1 MSVLDNK
8 KISFIGGGNMAQALI
23 SGLVSCGV
31 KPSLITVADPSS
43 EAREQLAAKGLNTVD
58 PTADAKAAVIDAD
71 IVVLAVKPQVMKAV
85 VSSFAHVLDKQ
96 LVISVAAGLSTE
108 LLSDMLGGYDNIVR
122 AMPNTP
128 AMIQMGAT
136 GLYGTDN
143 ISAEQ
148 KQLATAVMEASGLV
162 MWVDNEE
169 HMHAVTAVSGS
180 APAYMFYFI
189 EAMVDGAVALGLDK
203 EQASALAMQTMLG
216 AAKMAMGSEDAP
228 SELRRKVTS
237 PNGTTQ
243 AAIIDADIVVL
254 AVKPQVMKAVVSS
267 FADALDK
274 QLVISVAAGLSTEL
288 LSNMLGGYK
297 NIVRAMPNTPAMIQM
312 GATGLYGTDNISAE
326 QKQLATAVMEASGLV
341 MWVDN
346 EEHMHAVTA
355 VSGSAPAY
363 MFYFIESM
371 VDGAVALGLDK
382 EQASALAMQT
392 MLGAAKMAMNSEDAP
407 AELRRKVTSP
417 NGTTQAA
424 VESMQ
429 ANDIGRQIVEAMQAC
444 YDRSQALSEEMSK

>member
-23 SGLVSCGV
+23 SGLICCGIQ
-31 KPSLITVADPSS
+31 PNLITVADPNLSV
-43 EAREQLAAKGLNTVD
+43 REQLAAKGLNTVD
-58 PTADAKAAVIDAD
+58 PTADANAAVIDAD
-71 IVVLAVKPQVMKAV
+71 IVVLAVKPQVMKAIIGA
-85 VSSFAHVLDKQ
+85 FADALSTQ

-108 LLSDMLGGYDNIVR
+108 LLSNMLNGYRNIVR

-162 MWVDNEE
+162 MWVED
-169 HMHAVTAVSGS
+169 
-180 APAYMFYFI
+180 
-189 EAMVDGAVALGLDK
+189 EA
-203 EQASALAMQTMLG
+203 
-216 AAKMAMGSEDAP
+216 
-228 SELRRKVTS
+228 
-237 PNGTTQ
+237 
-243 AAIIDADIVVL
+243 
-254 AVKPQVMKAVVSS
+254 
-267 FADALDK
+267 
-274 QLVISVAAGLSTEL
+274 
-288 LSNMLGGYK
+288 
-297 NIVRAMPNTPAMIQM
+297 
-312 GATGLYGTDNISAE
+312 
-326 QKQLATAVMEASGLV
+326 
-341 MWVDN
+341 
-346 EEHMHAVTA
+346 HMHAVTA

-371 VDGAVALGLDK
+371 VDKGIALGLDT
-382 EQASALAMQT
+382 EQASALALQT
-392 MLGAAKMAMNSEDAP
+392 MIGAAKMAMDSEDAP

-424 VESMQ
+424 IESMQ
-429 ANDIGRQIVEAMQAC
+429 ANDIGRQIGEAMQAC

>member
-23 SGLVSCGV
+23 SGLVGCGI
-31 KPSLITVADPSS
+31 KPNLITVADPSS
-43 EAREQLAAKGLNTVD
+43 DAREQLAAKGLNTVD
-58 PTADAKAAVIDAD
+58 PMTDPKSAVIGAD
-71 IVVLAVKPQVMKAV
+71 IVVLAVKPQMMKVV
-85 VSSFAHVLDKQ
+85 VSAFADVLDTQ
-96 LVISVAAGLSTE
+96 LVISVAAGLSTD
-108 LLSDMLGGYDNIVR
+108 LLSNMLGGYSNIVR

-128 AMIQMGAT
+128 SMIQMGAT

-162 MWVDNEE
+162 MWVD
-169 HMHAVTAVSGS
+169 
-180 APAYMFYFI
+180 
-189 EAMVDGAVALGLDK
+189 D
-203 EQASALAMQTMLG
+203 
-216 AAKMAMGSEDAP
+216 
-228 SELRRKVTS
+228 
-237 PNGTTQ
+237 
-243 AAIIDADIVVL
+243 
-254 AVKPQVMKAVVSS
+254 
-267 FADALDK
+267 
-274 QLVISVAAGLSTEL
+274 
-288 LSNMLGGYK
+288 
-297 NIVRAMPNTPAMIQM
+297 
-312 GATGLYGTDNISAE
+312 
-326 QKQLATAVMEASGLV
+326 
-341 MWVDN
+341 

-392 MLGAAKMAMNSEDAP
+392 MLGAAKMAMNSDDAP

-429 ANDIGRQIVEAMQAC
+429 ANEIGRQISEAMQAC

>member
-85 VSSFAHVLDKQ
+85 VSSFSDILDKQ

-189 EAMVDGAVALGLDK
+189 ESMIDGAVALGLDK

-243 AAIIDADIVVL
+243 AA
-254 AVKPQVMKAVVSS
+254 
-267 FADALDK
+267 
-274 QLVISVAAGLSTEL
+274 
-288 LSNMLGGYK
+288 
-297 NIVRAMPNTPAMIQM
+297 
-312 GATGLYGTDNISAE
+312 
-326 QKQLATAVMEASGLV
+326 
-341 MWVDN
+341 
-346 EEHMHAVTA
+346 
-355 VSGSAPAY
+355 
-363 MFYFIESM
+363 
-371 VDGAVALGLDK
+371 
-382 EQASALAMQT
+382 
-392 MLGAAKMAMNSEDAP
+392 
-407 AELRRKVTSP
+407 
-417 NGTTQAA
+417 

-429 ANDIGRQIVEAMQAC
+429 ANDIGRQIGEAMQAC

>member
-23 SGLVSCGV
+23 SGLVGCGIE
-31 KPSLITVADPSS
+31 PNLITVADPSS
-43 EAREQLAAKGLNTVD
+43 DIREQLAAKGLNTVD
-58 PTADAKAAVIDAD
+58 PMADAKAAVVDAD
-71 IVVLAVKPQVMKAV
+71 IVVLAVKPQMMKV
-85 VSSFAHVLDKQ
+85 VVGAFADALDNQ
-96 LVISVAAGLSTE
+96 LVISVAAGLSTD
-108 LLSDMLGGYDNIVR
+108 LLSSMLGGYSNIVR

-128 AMIQMGAT
+128 SMIQMGAT

-148 KQLATAVMEASGLV
+148 KALATAVMEASGLV
-162 MWVDNEE
+162 MWVD
-169 HMHAVTAVSGS
+169 
-180 APAYMFYFI
+180 
-189 EAMVDGAVALGLDK
+189 D
-203 EQASALAMQTMLG
+203 
-216 AAKMAMGSEDAP
+216 
-228 SELRRKVTS
+228 
-237 PNGTTQ
+237 
-243 AAIIDADIVVL
+243 
-254 AVKPQVMKAVVSS
+254 
-267 FADALDK
+267 
-274 QLVISVAAGLSTEL
+274 
-288 LSNMLGGYK
+288 
-297 NIVRAMPNTPAMIQM
+297 
-312 GATGLYGTDNISAE
+312 
-326 QKQLATAVMEASGLV
+326 
-341 MWVDN
+341 

-392 MLGAAKMAMNSEDAP
+392 MIGAAKMAMNSEDTP

-429 ANDIGRQIVEAMQAC
+429 ANEIGRQIGEAMQAC

>member
-58 PTADAKAAVIDAD
+58 PTTDAKAAVIGAD

-85 VSSFAHVLDKQ
+85 VS
-96 LVISVAAGLSTE
+96 G
-108 LLSDMLGGYDNIVR
+108 
-122 AMPNTP
+122 
-128 AMIQMGAT
+128 
-136 GLYGTDN
+136 
-143 ISAEQ
+143 
-148 KQLATAVMEASGLV
+148 
-162 MWVDNEE
+162 
-169 HMHAVTAVSGS
+169 
-180 APAYMFYFI
+180 
-189 EAMVDGAVALGLDK
+189 
-203 EQASALAMQTMLG
+203 
-216 AAKMAMGSEDAP
+216 
-228 SELRRKVTS
+228 
-237 PNGTTQ
+237 
-243 AAIIDADIVVL
+243 
-254 AVKPQVMKAVVSS
+254 
-267 FADALDK
+267 FADVLDK

-288 LSNMLGGYK
+288 LSNMLGGYS

-312 GATGLYGTDNISAE
+312 GATGLYGTDDISAE

-392 MLGAAKMAMNSEDAP
+392 MLGAAKMAMGSEDSA

-424 VESMQ
+424 IESMQ
-429 ANDIGRQIVEAMQAC
+429 ANDISRQIVEAMQAC

>member
-58 PTADAKAAVIDAD
+58 PTTDAKAAVIDAD

-85 VSSFAHVLDKQ
+85 VSGFADALDKQ

-108 LLSDMLGGYDNIVR
+108 ILSGMLGGYDNIVR

-162 MWVDNEE
+162 MWVEDEA

-180 APAYMFYFI
+180 APAYMFYII

-216 AAKMAMGSEDAP
+216 AAKMAME
-228 SELRRKVTS
+228 
-237 PNGTTQ
+237 
-243 AAIIDADIVVL
+243 
-254 AVKPQVMKAVVSS
+254 
-267 FADALDK
+267 
-274 QLVISVAAGLSTEL
+274 
-288 LSNMLGGYK
+288 
-297 NIVRAMPNTPAMIQM
+297 
-312 GATGLYGTDNISAE
+312 
-326 QKQLATAVMEASGLV
+326 
-341 MWVDN
+341 
-346 EEHMHAVTA
+346 
-355 VSGSAPAY
+355 
-363 MFYFIESM
+363 
-371 VDGAVALGLDK
+371 
-382 EQASALAMQT
+382 
-392 MLGAAKMAMNSEDAP
+392 SEDAP

-424 VESMQ
+424 IESMQ
-429 ANDIGRQIVEAMQAC
+429 ANDISRQISEAMQAC

>member
-85 VSSFAHVLDKQ
+85 VSSFADVLDKQ

-189 EAMVDGAVALGLDK
+189 ESMIDGAVALGLDK

-243 AAIIDADIVVL
+243 AAI
-254 AVKPQVMKAVVSS
+254 
-267 FADALDK
+267 
-274 QLVISVAAGLSTEL
+274 
-288 LSNMLGGYK
+288 
-297 NIVRAMPNTPAMIQM
+297 
-312 GATGLYGTDNISAE
+312 
-326 QKQLATAVMEASGLV
+326 
-341 MWVDN
+341 
-346 EEHMHAVTA
+346 
-355 VSGSAPAY
+355 
-363 MFYFIESM
+363 
-371 VDGAVALGLDK
+371 
-382 EQASALAMQT
+382 
-392 MLGAAKMAMNSEDAP
+392 
-407 AELRRKVTSP
+407 
-417 NGTTQAA
+417 
-424 VESMQ
+424 ESMQ
-429 ANDIGRQIVEAMQAC
+429 ANDIGGQIVEAMQAC

>member
-23 SGLVSCGV
+23 SGLISCGV

-43 EAREQLAAKGLNTVD
+43 DAREQLAAKGLNTVD
-58 PTADAKAAVIDAD
+58 PTADAKAAVIGAD
-71 IVVLAVKPQVMKAV
+71 IVVLAVKPQVMKVV
-85 VSSFAHVLDKQ
+85 VSGFADVLDTQ
-96 LVISVAAGLSTE
+96 LVISVAAGLSTA
-108 LLSDMLGGYDNIVR
+108 LLSNMLGGYSNIVR

-189 EAMVDGAVALGLDK
+189 EAMVDGGVALGLDK

-216 AAKMAMGSEDAP
+216 AAKMALGSEDAP

-243 AAIIDADIVVL
+243 AAI
-254 AVKPQVMKAVVSS
+254 
-267 FADALDK
+267 
-274 QLVISVAAGLSTEL
+274 
-288 LSNMLGGYK
+288 
-297 NIVRAMPNTPAMIQM
+297 
-312 GATGLYGTDNISAE
+312 
-326 QKQLATAVMEASGLV
+326 
-341 MWVDN
+341 
-346 EEHMHAVTA
+346 
-355 VSGSAPAY
+355 
-363 MFYFIESM
+363 
-371 VDGAVALGLDK
+371 
-382 EQASALAMQT
+382 
-392 MLGAAKMAMNSEDAP
+392 
-407 AELRRKVTSP
+407 
-417 NGTTQAA
+417 
-424 VESMQ
+424 ESMQ
-429 ANDIGRQIVEAMQAC
+429 ANDISRQIVEAMQAC
-444 YDRSQALSEEMSK
+444 ADRSQALSEEMSK

>member
-58 PTADAKAAVIDAD
+58 PTADAKAAVIGAD

-85 VSSFAHVLDKQ
+85 VSGFADVLDTQ

-108 LLSDMLGGYDNIVR
+108 LLSNMLGGYGNIVR

-136 GLYGTDN
+136 GLYGTDD
-143 ISAEQ
+143 ISTEQ

-162 MWVDNEE
+162 MWIDNEE

-203 EQASALAMQTMLG
+203 EQASALALQTMLG
-216 AAKMAMGSEDAP
+216 AAKMALGSEDAP

-243 AAIIDADIVVL
+243 AAI
-254 AVKPQVMKAVVSS
+254 
-267 FADALDK
+267 
-274 QLVISVAAGLSTEL
+274 
-288 LSNMLGGYK
+288 
-297 NIVRAMPNTPAMIQM
+297 
-312 GATGLYGTDNISAE
+312 
-326 QKQLATAVMEASGLV
+326 
-341 MWVDN
+341 
-346 EEHMHAVTA
+346 
-355 VSGSAPAY
+355 
-363 MFYFIESM
+363 
-371 VDGAVALGLDK
+371 
-382 EQASALAMQT
+382 
-392 MLGAAKMAMNSEDAP
+392 
-407 AELRRKVTSP
+407 
-417 NGTTQAA
+417 
-424 VESMQ
+424 ESMQ
-429 ANDIGRQIVEAMQAC
+429 ANDISRQIVEAMQAC
-444 YDRSQALSEEMSK
+444 YDRSQALSEEISK

>member
-23 SGLVSCGV
+23 SGLMSCGI
-31 KPSLITVADPSS
+31 KPSLITVAEPNSD
-43 EAREQLAAKGLNTVD
+43 AREQLADKGLNTVD
-58 PTADAKAAVIDAD
+58 PTTDAKAAVIDAD

-85 VSSFAHVLDKQ
+85 VSDFADVLDKQ

-108 LLSDMLGGYDNIVR
+108 ILSDMLGGYGNIVR

-136 GLYGTDN
+136 GLYGTDD

-162 MWVDNEE
+162 MWVDDEA

-180 APAYMFYFI
+180 APAYMFYII

-216 AAKMAMGSEDAP
+216 AAKMAMGSEDVP

-243 AAIIDADIVVL
+243 AAI
-254 AVKPQVMKAVVSS
+254 
-267 FADALDK
+267 
-274 QLVISVAAGLSTEL
+274 
-288 LSNMLGGYK
+288 
-297 NIVRAMPNTPAMIQM
+297 
-312 GATGLYGTDNISAE
+312 
-326 QKQLATAVMEASGLV
+326 
-341 MWVDN
+341 
-346 EEHMHAVTA
+346 
-355 VSGSAPAY
+355 
-363 MFYFIESM
+363 
-371 VDGAVALGLDK
+371 
-382 EQASALAMQT
+382 
-392 MLGAAKMAMNSEDAP
+392 
-407 AELRRKVTSP
+407 
-417 NGTTQAA
+417 
-424 VESMQ
+424 ESMQ
-429 ANDIGRQIVEAMQAC
+429 ANDISRQIGEAMQAC

>member
-31 KPSLITVADPSS
+31 KPSLITVADPNS

-58 PTADAKAAVIDAD
+58 PTADAKAAVINAD

-85 VSSFAHVLDKQ
+85 VSGFADVLDKQ
-96 LVISVAAGLSTE
+96 LVISVAAGLSTA
-108 LLSDMLGGYDNIVR
+108 LLSNMLGGYSNIVR

-136 GLYGTDN
+136 GLYGTD
-143 ISAEQ
+143 
-148 KQLATAVMEASGLV
+148 
-162 MWVDNEE
+162 D
-169 HMHAVTAVSGS
+169 
-180 APAYMFYFI
+180 
-189 EAMVDGAVALGLDK
+189 
-203 EQASALAMQTMLG
+203 
-216 AAKMAMGSEDAP
+216 
-228 SELRRKVTS
+228 
-237 PNGTTQ
+237 
-243 AAIIDADIVVL
+243 
-254 AVKPQVMKAVVSS
+254 
-267 FADALDK
+267 
-274 QLVISVAAGLSTEL
+274 
-288 LSNMLGGYK
+288 
-297 NIVRAMPNTPAMIQM
+297 
-312 GATGLYGTDNISAE
+312 ISAE

-392 MLGAAKMAMNSEDAP
+392 MLGAAKMALGSEDAP
-407 AELRRKVTSP
+407 SELRRKVTSP

-424 VESMQ
+424 IESMQ
-429 ANDIGRQIVEAMQAC
+429 ANDISRQIVEAMQAC

>member
-58 PTADAKAAVIDAD
+58 PTTDAKAAVIDAD

-85 VSSFAHVLDKQ
+85 VSGFADALDKQ

-108 LLSDMLGGYDNIVR
+108 ILSGMLGGYDNIVR

-143 ISAEQ
+143 ISVEQ

-162 MWVDNEE
+162 MWVEDEA

-216 AAKMAMGSEDAP
+216 AAKMAMDSD
-228 SELRRKVTS
+228 
-237 PNGTTQ
+237 
-243 AAIIDADIVVL
+243 
-254 AVKPQVMKAVVSS
+254 
-267 FADALDK
+267 
-274 QLVISVAAGLSTEL
+274 
-288 LSNMLGGYK
+288 
-297 NIVRAMPNTPAMIQM
+297 
-312 GATGLYGTDNISAE
+312 
-326 QKQLATAVMEASGLV
+326 
-341 MWVDN
+341 
-346 EEHMHAVTA
+346 
-355 VSGSAPAY
+355 
-363 MFYFIESM
+363 
-371 VDGAVALGLDK
+371 
-382 EQASALAMQT
+382 
-392 MLGAAKMAMNSEDAP
+392 DAP

-424 VESMQ
+424 IESMQ
-429 ANDIGRQIVEAMQAC
+429 ANDISRQISEAMQAC

>member
-23 SGLVSCGV
+23 SGLVGCGI

-43 EAREQLAAKGLNTVD
+43 DIREQLAAKGLNTVD
-58 PTADAKAAVIDAD
+58 PMADAKAAVVGAD
-71 IVVLAVKPQVMKAV
+71 IVVLAVKPQMMKV
-85 VSSFAHVLDKQ
+85 VVGAFAEALDNQ
-96 LVISVAAGLSTE
+96 LVISVAAGLSTD
-108 LLSDMLGGYDNIVR
+108 LLSSMLGGYSNIVR

-128 AMIQMGAT
+128 SMIQMGAT

-148 KQLATAVMEASGLV
+148 KELATAVMEASGLV
-162 MWVDNEE
+162 MWVD
-169 HMHAVTAVSGS
+169 
-180 APAYMFYFI
+180 
-189 EAMVDGAVALGLDK
+189 D
-203 EQASALAMQTMLG
+203 
-216 AAKMAMGSEDAP
+216 
-228 SELRRKVTS
+228 
-237 PNGTTQ
+237 
-243 AAIIDADIVVL
+243 
-254 AVKPQVMKAVVSS
+254 
-267 FADALDK
+267 
-274 QLVISVAAGLSTEL
+274 
-288 LSNMLGGYK
+288 
-297 NIVRAMPNTPAMIQM
+297 
-312 GATGLYGTDNISAE
+312 
-326 QKQLATAVMEASGLV
+326 
-341 MWVDN
+341 

-382 EQASALAMQT
+382 EQASVLAMQT
-392 MLGAAKMAMNSEDAP
+392 MLGAAKMAMNSEDTP

-417 NGTTQAA
+417 NGPTQAA

-429 ANDIGRQIVEAMQAC
+429 ANEIGRQIGEAMQAC

>member
-31 KPSLITVADPSS
+31 KPSLIIVADPSS

-85 VSSFAHVLDKQ
+85 VSSFADALDKQ

-162 MWVDNEE
+162 MWVDNEK

-180 APAYMFYFI
+180 APAY
-189 EAMVDGAVALGLDK
+189 V
-203 EQASALAMQTMLG
+203 
-216 AAKMAMGSEDAP
+216 
-228 SELRRKVTS
+228 
-237 PNGTTQ
+237 
-243 AAIIDADIVVL
+243 
-254 AVKPQVMKAVVSS
+254 
-267 FADALDK
+267 
-274 QLVISVAAGLSTEL
+274 
-288 LSNMLGGYK
+288 
-297 NIVRAMPNTPAMIQM
+297 
-312 GATGLYGTDNISAE
+312 
-326 QKQLATAVMEASGLV
+326 
-341 MWVDN
+341 
-346 EEHMHAVTA
+346 
-355 VSGSAPAY
+355 
-363 MFYFIESM
+363 FYFIESM
-371 VDGAVALGLDK
+371 IDGAMALGLDK

-429 ANDIGRQIVEAMQAC
+429 ANDIGGQIVEAMQAC

>member
-23 SGLVSCGV
+23 SGLVSCGI
-31 KPSLITVADPSS
+31 KPSLITVAEPNS
-43 EAREQLAAKGLNTVD
+43 EARAQLAAKGLNTVD
-58 PTADAKAAVIDAD
+58 PTTDAKAAVIDAD

-85 VSSFAHVLDKQ
+85 VSSFADVLDTQ

-108 LLSDMLGGYDNIVR
+108 ILSDMIDGYGNIVR

-136 GLYGTDN
+136 GLYGTDD

-148 KQLATAVMEASGLV
+148 KQLATAVMQASGLV

-203 EQASALAMQTMLG
+203 EQASALALQTMLG
-216 AAKMAMGSEDAP
+216 AAKMALGSEDTP

-243 AAIIDADIVVL
+243 AAI
-254 AVKPQVMKAVVSS
+254 
-267 FADALDK
+267 
-274 QLVISVAAGLSTEL
+274 
-288 LSNMLGGYK
+288 
-297 NIVRAMPNTPAMIQM
+297 
-312 GATGLYGTDNISAE
+312 
-326 QKQLATAVMEASGLV
+326 
-341 MWVDN
+341 
-346 EEHMHAVTA
+346 
-355 VSGSAPAY
+355 
-363 MFYFIESM
+363 
-371 VDGAVALGLDK
+371 
-382 EQASALAMQT
+382 
-392 MLGAAKMAMNSEDAP
+392 
-407 AELRRKVTSP
+407 
-417 NGTTQAA
+417 
-424 VESMQ
+424 ESMQ
-429 ANDIGRQIVEAMQAC
+429 ANDISRQIVEAMQAC

>member
-23 SGLVSCGV
+23 SGLISCGV

-43 EAREQLAAKGLNTVD
+43 DAREQLAAKGLNTVD
-58 PTADAKAAVIDAD
+58 PTADAKAAVIGAD
-71 IVVLAVKPQVMKAV
+71 IVVLAVKPQVMKVV
-85 VSSFAHVLDKQ
+85 VSGFADVLDTQ
-96 LVISVAAGLSTE
+96 LVISVAAGLSTA
-108 LLSDMLGGYDNIVR
+108 LLSNMLGGYSNIVR

-189 EAMVDGAVALGLDK
+189 EAMVDGGVALGLDK

-216 AAKMAMGSEDAP
+216 AAKMALRSEDAP

-243 AAIIDADIVVL
+243 AAI
-254 AVKPQVMKAVVSS
+254 
-267 FADALDK
+267 
-274 QLVISVAAGLSTEL
+274 
-288 LSNMLGGYK
+288 
-297 NIVRAMPNTPAMIQM
+297 
-312 GATGLYGTDNISAE
+312 
-326 QKQLATAVMEASGLV
+326 
-341 MWVDN
+341 
-346 EEHMHAVTA
+346 
-355 VSGSAPAY
+355 
-363 MFYFIESM
+363 
-371 VDGAVALGLDK
+371 
-382 EQASALAMQT
+382 
-392 MLGAAKMAMNSEDAP
+392 
-407 AELRRKVTSP
+407 
-417 NGTTQAA
+417 
-424 VESMQ
+424 ESMQ
-429 ANDIGRQIVEAMQAC
+429 ANDISRQIIEAMQAC

>member
-23 SGLVSCGV
+23 SGLVGCGI
-31 KPSLITVADPSS
+31 KPSQITVADPSS
-43 EAREQLAAKGLNTVD
+43 EARAQLNAKGLNTVD

-85 VSSFAHVLDKQ
+85 VSSFADSLESQ

-108 LLSDMLGGYDNIVR
+108 ILSDMLGGYGNIVR

-136 GLYGTDN
+136 GLYGTDD

-180 APAYMFYFI
+180 APAYMFYI
-189 EAMVDGAVALGLDK
+189 
-203 EQASALAMQTMLG
+203 
-216 AAKMAMGSEDAP
+216 
-228 SELRRKVTS
+228 
-237 PNGTTQ
+237 
-243 AAIIDADIVVL
+243 
-254 AVKPQVMKAVVSS
+254 
-267 FADALDK
+267 
-274 QLVISVAAGLSTEL
+274 
-288 LSNMLGGYK
+288 
-297 NIVRAMPNTPAMIQM
+297 
-312 GATGLYGTDNISAE
+312 
-326 QKQLATAVMEASGLV
+326 
-341 MWVDN
+341 
-346 EEHMHAVTA
+346 
-355 VSGSAPAY
+355 
-363 MFYFIESM
+363 IESM

-392 MLGAAKMAMNSEDAP
+392 MLGAAKMAMESEDAP
-407 AELRRKVTSP
+407 SELRRKVTSP

-429 ANDIGRQIVEAMQAC
+429 SNDISRQIGEAMKAC
-444 YDRSQALSEEMSK
+444 YDRSEELSEEMSK

>member
-23 SGLVSCGV
+23 SGLVSCGIQ
-31 KPSLITVADPSS
+31 PNLITVADPSS
-43 EAREQLAAKGLNTVD
+43 DAREQLAAKGLNTVD
-58 PTADAKAAVIDAD
+58 PTADSTAAIVDAD

-85 VSSFAHVLDKQ
+85 VGAFADALDNQ

-108 LLSDMLGGYDNIVR
+108 ILSGMLNGYRNIVR

-136 GLYGTDN
+136 GLYGTDD

-148 KQLATAVMEASGLV
+148 KE
-162 MWVDNEE
+162 
-169 HMHAVTAVSGS
+169 
-180 APAYMFYFI
+180 
-189 EAMVDGAVALGLDK
+189 
-203 EQASALAMQTMLG
+203 
-216 AAKMAMGSEDAP
+216 
-228 SELRRKVTS
+228 
-237 PNGTTQ
+237 
-243 AAIIDADIVVL
+243 
-254 AVKPQVMKAVVSS
+254 
-267 FADALDK
+267 
-274 QLVISVAAGLSTEL
+274 
-288 LSNMLGGYK
+288 
-297 NIVRAMPNTPAMIQM
+297 
-312 GATGLYGTDNISAE
+312 
-326 QKQLATAVMEASGLV
+326 LATAVMEASGLV

-371 VDGAVALGLDK
+371 VDGAIALGLDQ

-392 MLGAAKMAMNSEDAP
+392 MLGAAKMAMGSDDAP

-424 VESMQ
+424 IESMQ
-429 ANDIGRQIVEAMQAC
+429 GNEIGRQIGEAMQAC
-444 YDRSQALSEEMSK
+444 YDRSQALSEEMGK

>member
-85 VSSFAHVLDKQ
+85 VSSFADALDNQ

-136 GLYGTDN
+136 GLYGTDD

-162 MWVDNEE
+162 MWVEDEA

-180 APAYMFYFI
+180 APAYMFYII

-243 AAIIDADIVVL
+243 AAI
-254 AVKPQVMKAVVSS
+254 
-267 FADALDK
+267 
-274 QLVISVAAGLSTEL
+274 
-288 LSNMLGGYK
+288 
-297 NIVRAMPNTPAMIQM
+297 
-312 GATGLYGTDNISAE
+312 
-326 QKQLATAVMEASGLV
+326 
-341 MWVDN
+341 
-346 EEHMHAVTA
+346 
-355 VSGSAPAY
+355 
-363 MFYFIESM
+363 
-371 VDGAVALGLDK
+371 
-382 EQASALAMQT
+382 
-392 MLGAAKMAMNSEDAP
+392 
-407 AELRRKVTSP
+407 
-417 NGTTQAA
+417 
-424 VESMQ
+424 ESMQ
-429 ANDIGRQIVEAMQAC
+429 ANDIGRQIGEAMQAC

>member
-85 VSSFAHVLDKQ
+85 VSGFADVLDKQ
-96 LVISVAAGLSTE
+96 LVISVAAGLSTA
-108 LLSDMLGGYDNIVR
+108 LLSNMLGGYSNIVR

-136 GLYGTDN
+136 GLYGTD
-143 ISAEQ
+143 
-148 KQLATAVMEASGLV
+148 
-162 MWVDNEE
+162 D
-169 HMHAVTAVSGS
+169 
-180 APAYMFYFI
+180 
-189 EAMVDGAVALGLDK
+189 
-203 EQASALAMQTMLG
+203 
-216 AAKMAMGSEDAP
+216 
-228 SELRRKVTS
+228 
-237 PNGTTQ
+237 
-243 AAIIDADIVVL
+243 
-254 AVKPQVMKAVVSS
+254 
-267 FADALDK
+267 
-274 QLVISVAAGLSTEL
+274 
-288 LSNMLGGYK
+288 
-297 NIVRAMPNTPAMIQM
+297 
-312 GATGLYGTDNISAE
+312 ISAE

-392 MLGAAKMAMNSEDAP
+392 MLGAAKMAMGSEDSA

-424 VESMQ
+424 IESMQ
-429 ANDIGRQIVEAMQAC
+429 ANDISRQIVEAMQAC
-444 YDRSQALSEEMSK
+444 YDRSQALSEEISK

>member
-58 PTADAKAAVIDAD
+58 PTADAKAAVIGAD

-85 VSSFAHVLDKQ
+85 VSGFADVLDKQ
-96 LVISVAAGLSTE
+96 LVISVAAGLSTA
-108 LLSDMLGGYDNIVR
+108 LLSNMLGGYSNIVR

-136 GLYGTDN
+136 GLYGTDD

-148 KQLATAVMEASGLV
+148 KQLATAVMQASGLV
-162 MWVDNEE
+162 MWVD
-169 HMHAVTAVSGS
+169 
-180 APAYMFYFI
+180 
-189 EAMVDGAVALGLDK
+189 K
-203 EQASALAMQTMLG
+203 
-216 AAKMAMGSEDAP
+216 
-228 SELRRKVTS
+228 
-237 PNGTTQ
+237 
-243 AAIIDADIVVL
+243 
-254 AVKPQVMKAVVSS
+254 
-267 FADALDK
+267 
-274 QLVISVAAGLSTEL
+274 
-288 LSNMLGGYK
+288 
-297 NIVRAMPNTPAMIQM
+297 
-312 GATGLYGTDNISAE
+312 
-326 QKQLATAVMEASGLV
+326 
-341 MWVDN
+341 

-429 ANDIGRQIVEAMQAC
+429 ANDIGGQIVEAMQAC

>member
-85 VSSFAHVLDKQ
+85 VSSFADVLDKQ

-169 HMHAVTAVSGS
+169 NMHAVTAVSGS

-243 AAIIDADIVVL
+243 AAI
-254 AVKPQVMKAVVSS
+254 
-267 FADALDK
+267 
-274 QLVISVAAGLSTEL
+274 
-288 LSNMLGGYK
+288 
-297 NIVRAMPNTPAMIQM
+297 
-312 GATGLYGTDNISAE
+312 
-326 QKQLATAVMEASGLV
+326 
-341 MWVDN
+341 
-346 EEHMHAVTA
+346 
-355 VSGSAPAY
+355 
-363 MFYFIESM
+363 
-371 VDGAVALGLDK
+371 
-382 EQASALAMQT
+382 
-392 MLGAAKMAMNSEDAP
+392 
-407 AELRRKVTSP
+407 
-417 NGTTQAA
+417 
-424 VESMQ
+424 ESMQ
-429 ANDIGRQIVEAMQAC
+429 ANDIGRQIGEAMQAC

>member
-23 SGLVSCGV
+23 SGLVGCGI
-31 KPSLITVADPSS
+31 KPNLITVADPSS
-43 EAREQLAAKGLNTVD
+43 DAREQLAAKGLNTVD
-58 PTADAKAAVIDAD
+58 PMADPKSAVIGAN
-71 IVVLAVKPQVMKAV
+71 IVVLAVKPQMMKVV
-85 VSSFAHVLDKQ
+85 VSAFADVLDTQ
-96 LVISVAAGLSTE
+96 LVISVAAGLSTD
-108 LLSDMLGGYDNIVR
+108 LLSNMLGGYSNIVR

-128 AMIQMGAT
+128 SMIQMGAT

-162 MWVDNEE
+162 MWVD
-169 HMHAVTAVSGS
+169 
-180 APAYMFYFI
+180 
-189 EAMVDGAVALGLDK
+189 D
-203 EQASALAMQTMLG
+203 
-216 AAKMAMGSEDAP
+216 
-228 SELRRKVTS
+228 
-237 PNGTTQ
+237 
-243 AAIIDADIVVL
+243 
-254 AVKPQVMKAVVSS
+254 
-267 FADALDK
+267 
-274 QLVISVAAGLSTEL
+274 
-288 LSNMLGGYK
+288 
-297 NIVRAMPNTPAMIQM
+297 
-312 GATGLYGTDNISAE
+312 
-326 QKQLATAVMEASGLV
+326 
-341 MWVDN
+341 

-392 MLGAAKMAMNSEDAP
+392 MLGAAKMAMNSDDAP

-429 ANDIGRQIVEAMQAC
+429 ANEIGRQIGEAMKAC

>member
-23 SGLVSCGV
+23 SGLIGCGIQ
-31 KPSLITVADPSS
+31 PNLITVADPNLSV
-43 EAREQLAAKGLNTVD
+43 REQLAAKGLNTVD
-58 PTADAKAAVIDAD
+58 PTADANAVVIDAD

-85 VSSFAHVLDKQ
+85 IGAFADALSTQ

-108 LLSDMLGGYDNIVR
+108 LLSNMLNGYRNIVR

-162 MWVDNEE
+162 MWVED
-169 HMHAVTAVSGS
+169 
-180 APAYMFYFI
+180 
-189 EAMVDGAVALGLDK
+189 EA
-203 EQASALAMQTMLG
+203 
-216 AAKMAMGSEDAP
+216 
-228 SELRRKVTS
+228 
-237 PNGTTQ
+237 
-243 AAIIDADIVVL
+243 
-254 AVKPQVMKAVVSS
+254 
-267 FADALDK
+267 
-274 QLVISVAAGLSTEL
+274 
-288 LSNMLGGYK
+288 
-297 NIVRAMPNTPAMIQM
+297 
-312 GATGLYGTDNISAE
+312 
-326 QKQLATAVMEASGLV
+326 
-341 MWVDN
+341 
-346 EEHMHAVTA
+346 HMHAVTA

-371 VDGAVALGLDK
+371 VDKGIALGLDT
-382 EQASALAMQT
+382 EQASALALQT
-392 MLGAAKMAMNSEDAP
+392 MIGAAKMAMDSEDAP

-424 VESMQ
+424 IESMQ
-429 ANDIGRQIVEAMQAC
+429 VNDIGRQIGEAMQAC

>member
-23 SGLVSCGV
+23 SGLISCGV

-58 PTADAKAAVIDAD
+58 PTADAKAAVIGAD

-85 VSSFAHVLDKQ
+85 VSGFADVLDTQ

-108 LLSDMLGGYDNIVR
+108 LLSNMLGGYGNIVR

-136 GLYGTDN
+136 GLYGTDD

-162 MWVDNEE
+162 MWVDDEE
-169 HMHAVTAVSGS
+169 HMHTVTAVSGS

-203 EQASALAMQTMLG
+203 EQASALALQTMLG
-216 AAKMAMGSEDAP
+216 AAKMALGSEDAP

-243 AAIIDADIVVL
+243 AAI
-254 AVKPQVMKAVVSS
+254 
-267 FADALDK
+267 
-274 QLVISVAAGLSTEL
+274 
-288 LSNMLGGYK
+288 
-297 NIVRAMPNTPAMIQM
+297 
-312 GATGLYGTDNISAE
+312 
-326 QKQLATAVMEASGLV
+326 
-341 MWVDN
+341 
-346 EEHMHAVTA
+346 
-355 VSGSAPAY
+355 
-363 MFYFIESM
+363 
-371 VDGAVALGLDK
+371 
-382 EQASALAMQT
+382 
-392 MLGAAKMAMNSEDAP
+392 
-407 AELRRKVTSP
+407 
-417 NGTTQAA
+417 
-424 VESMQ
+424 ESMQ
-429 ANDIGRQIVEAMQAC
+429 ANDISRQIIEAMQAC
-444 YDRSQALSEEMSK
+444 YDRSQALSEEMSI